1 MAFVFRP
8 KARTTG
14 RVLGLTILA
23 AGLAADA
30 SHEAHAQTSDFYKTH
45 KLTLGAPS
53 NAGGGYDTY
62 TRLLSRHMASH
73 IPGNPTIVV
82 QNVPAGGG
90 MALAN
95 QVYNTA
101 PKDGSYLGMIRG
113 TVIQEQVYKNPQ
125 ALFDGRKFVWIGN
138 MNSDYDACIMATASG
153 VATVDDFYRREVIVG
168 ASGAGAQSYSFP
180 IVYNELL
187 GTKFKVI
194 SGYPGTPERMLAM
207 ERGELHGACGITT
220 STFRAVLS
228 QQAKDGKIK
237 LVAQAGSA
245 KDPAYPDVPN
255 MLDQAKTPEAKQ
267 ALEFLFVPLGLGRPF
282 AGPPEMPKDRTAIL
296 RKAFDESMKDPE
308 LIEEAKKLQ
317 VDIEAMNADVSA
329 KMVDQLF
336 TTPANVVAK
345 LQAALAK

>member
-1 MAFVFRP
+1 MTFGF
-8 KARTTG
+8 ARALRVTG
-14 RVLGLTILA
+14 STMVAVTVA
-23 AGLAADA
+23 AGATSVA
-30 SHEAHAQTSDFYKTH
+30 SAQSPDFFKSH
-45 KLTLGAPS
+45 KLTLGVPS

-62 TRLLSRHMASH
+62 TRLLSRHMAKH

-95 QVYNTA
+95 QVYNTV

-138 MNSDYDACIMATASG
+138 MNSDYDACITWAASG
-153 VATVDDFYRREVIVG
+153 VKTIDDLYKREVIVG

-194 SGYPGTPERMLAM
+194 SGYPGTPERLVAM

-220 STFRAVLS
+220 STFRAVLA
-228 QQAKDGKIK
+228 QPYKDGKVV
-237 LVAQAGSA
+237 LVAQAGSS

-255 MLDQAKTPEAKQ
+255 MLDQAKSPEARQ

-282 AGPPEMPKDRTAIL
+282 AGPPEMPVDRTALL
-296 RKAFDESMKDPE
+296 RKAFDDSMKDPD
-308 LIEEAKKLQ
+308 LLADAKKVQ
-317 VDIEAMNADVSA
+317 VDIEPMNAEQSA
-329 KMVDQLF
+329 KMVQQLF
-336 TTPANVVAK
+336 ETPAAVVAK

>member
-1 MAFVFRP
+1 MTFGFQRKP
-8 KARTTG
+8 RTLG
-14 RVLGLTILA
+14 RTVGLTVVVVAMA
-23 AGLAADA
+23 AGA
-30 SHEAHAQTSDFYKTH
+30 SHVASAQTSDFYKTH
-45 KLTLGAPS
+45 KITLGAPS

-62 TRLLSRHMASH
+62 TRLLSRHMARH
-73 IPGNPTIVV
+73 IEGNPTIIV

-95 QVYNTA
+95 QVYNTVA
-101 PKDGSYLGMIRG
+101 KDGSYLGMIRG

-138 MNSDYDACIMATASG
+138 MNSDYDACIMSAASG
-153 VATVDDFYRREVIVG
+153 VKSVDDFYKREVIVG

-194 SGYPGTPERMLAM
+194 SGYPGTPERMMAM

-228 QQAKDGKIK
+228 QQTKDGKVL
-237 LVAQAGSA
+237 LVAQAGSG

-282 AGPPEMPKDRTAIL
+282 AGPPEMPPDRTAQL
-296 RKAFDESMKDPE
+296 RKAFDDSMKDPD

-317 VDIEAMNADVSA
+317 VDIEPMNADASA

-336 TTPANVVAK
+336 KTPANVVAK